1 MGLGR
6 CGKPAVRNMQL
17 MKRALGPG
25 ISLVVALAVSA
36 CAETTVQDML
46 GTGKS
51 AIPDASQVTVA
62 QNLAMPP
69 DLQLR
74 APPDGPT
81 NDNQATAVQAPPE
94 PAQPVQP
101 AAAAPP
107 TQPAP
112 PALKQTQ
119 TAAAEQPKQDIYE
132 RYGISKTYPDGKP
145 KPQDVL
151 YEELHQ
157 AQINEKRRVNPNY
170 GTIWNIGS
178 VFKDN

>member
-1 MGLGR
+1 MLAGAGSR
-6 CGKPAVRNMQL
+6 PVRNMQL

-36 CAETTVQDML
+36 CAETTMQDML
-46 GTGKS
+46 GVGKS
-51 AIPDASQVTVA
+51 AVPDASQVTVA

-74 APPDGPT
+74 APPDGPA

-101 AAAAPP
+101 VAAAPP

-112 PALKQTQ
+112 PPLKQTQ
-119 TAAAEQPKQDIYE
+119 TAAAEQPKQDVYE

-145 KPQDVL
+145 KPQNVL

-157 AQINEKRRVNPNY
+157 AQVEEKRRANPNY
-170 GTIWNIGS
+170 GTIWNMGS